1 MEIYVEGQKV
11 EKLSCLTRGEKL
23 LKLSELCVRFWGTA
37 LYPLW
42 RDAYISF
49 RDRKKANK
57 KSGKHEA
64 TRNPADN
71 GNHDDGKP
79 AA

>member
-1 MEIYVEGQKV
+1 MEIYVDGQKV
-11 EKLSCLTRGEKL
+11 QELPCLTREEKL
-23 LKLSELCVRFWGTA
+23 RYLNERCLKFWGTP
-37 LYPLW
+37 LYNFW
-42 RDAYISF
+42 RNAYISF
-49 RDRKKANK
+49 RDGKKKA
-57 KSGKHEA
+57 GKHEA

>member
-1 MEIYVEGQKV
+1 MEIYVDGQRA
-11 EKLSCLTRGEKL
+11 ENLPCLTREEKL
-23 LKLSELCVRFWGTA
+23 RKLNEMCQRFWKTP
-37 LYPLW
+37 LYAFW
-42 RDAYISF
+42 RNAYISF
-49 RDRKKANK
+49 RDRIKKA
-57 KSGKHEA
+57 GKHAA

>member
-1 MEIYVEGQKV
+1 MEIYVEGQKAD
-11 EKLSCLTRGEKL
+11 KLPCLTREDKL
-23 LKLSELCVRFWGTA
+23 RKLNEMCQRFWKTP
-37 LYPLW
+37 LYAFW
-42 RDAYISF
+42 RNAYISY
-49 RDRKKANK
+49 RDRIKKA
-57 KSGKHEA
+57 GKHAA

>member
-1 MEIYVEGQKV
+1 MKIYSDGKYLEELPQLTTEERLQQAIV
-11 EKLSCLTRGEKL
+11 KLHVFWNTPLRG
-23 LKLSELCVRFWGTA
+23 FWHNV
-37 LYPLW
+37 YVHI
-42 RDAYISF
+42 RDGN
-49 RDRKKANK
+49 KKA
-57 KSGKHEA
+57 GKHAA

>member
-11 EKLSCLTRGEKL
+11 EKLPCLTRKEKL
-23 LKLSELCVRFWGTA
+23 LWLNEMCLKFWGTP
-37 LYPLW
+37 LYNFW
-42 RDAYISF
+42 RNAYISY
-49 RDRKKANK
+49 RDGKKKA
-57 KSGKHEA
+57 GKHEA
-64 TRNPADN
+64 TRSPADN

>member
-1 MEIYVEGQKV
+1 MEIYVEGQKAD
-11 EKLSCLTRGEKL
+11 KLPCLTREDKL
-23 LKLSELCVRFWGTA
+23 RWLNEMCQRFWNSP
-37 LYPLW
+37 LYRFW
-42 RDAYISF
+42 RNAYISY
-49 RDRKKANK
+49 RDKNKKA
-57 KSGKHEA
+57 GKHEA